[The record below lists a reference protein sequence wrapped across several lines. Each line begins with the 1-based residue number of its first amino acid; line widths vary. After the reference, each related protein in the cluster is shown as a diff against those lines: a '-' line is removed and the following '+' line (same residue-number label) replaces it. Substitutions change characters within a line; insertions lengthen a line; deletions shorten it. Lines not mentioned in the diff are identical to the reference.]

1 MEKRE
6 RLVLKYPVLVEGKYD
21 RIRLSNIVASPVLT
35 ADGFA
40 VFNSPQKKKLLRR
53 LTQDGKLILLTD
65 SDAGGRLIR
74 SKLKGYLPA
83 GSTIDLYIPKIH
95 GRERRKEKW
104 SKEGLLG
111 VEGMDDGLLY
121 DLLSDYA
128 AEDEKNAARG
138 EIATVRLY
146 EDGFRGGAGSAERR
160 RLLAAE
166 LGLPDDLSAKAL
178 LQAVNLVAGAAGY
191 ERAVRKVK
199 ETLETL

>member
-1 MEKRE
+1 M
-6 RLVLKYPVLVEGKYD
+6 
-21 RIRLSNIVASPVLT
+21 
-35 ADGFA
+35 
-40 VFNSPQKKKLLRR
+40 
-53 LTQDGKLILLTD
+53 
-65 SDAGGRLIR
+65 
-74 SKLKGYLPA
+74 
-83 GSTIDLYIPKIH
+83 YIPKIH

-128 AEDEKNAARG
+128 AADEANAARG
-138 EIATVRLY
+138 EIDTVRLY
-146 EDGFRGGAGSAERR
+146 EDGFLGGTGSAERR

>member
-128 AEDEKNAARG
+128 AADEENAARG
-138 EIATVRLY
+138 EIDTVRLY
-146 EDGFRGGAGSAERR
+146 EDGFLGGTAAPSA
-160 RLLAAE
+160 AACWRPNW
-166 LGLPDDLSAKAL
+166 GCP
-178 LQAVNLVAGAAGY
+178 
-191 ERAVRKVK
+191 
-199 ETLETL
+199 TT